1 MRPREARAPPADVA
15 AHLEVV
21 EQFGI
26 HMQSF
31 ERSGRMQVCYDGEL
45 FHRVLTLAG
54 ASAEERAHAALGLD
68 APGLHRSG
76 AGARAARRARR

>member
-1 MRPREARAPPADVA
+1 MRALTAEPFDAIARMAERLADEASGSDHHLADVA

-26 HMQSF
+26 RMRSF

-45 FHRVLTLAG
+45 FRRVLSLAG
-54 ASAEERAHAALGLD
+54 ATNGELA
-68 APGLHRSG
+68 
-76 AGARAARRARR
+76 